1 MTAQL
6 ELFEYIKSLTGL
18 KFTAILPKGE
28 GFAAQIAPS
37 REDNVFF
44 DGEKENTMSV
54 LFLGKSKDQQELI
67 NSLYILCNDLTAKQ
81 EHPKNGSFEIRCINT
96 ATAPTFVCKEDGG
109 FWVWSCVID
118 VHYLMKGKG

>member
-1 MTAQL
+1 MTPQL

-18 KFTAILPKGE
+18 KFTAMLPKGS
-28 GFAAQIAPS
+28 GYAAQIAPS
-37 REDNVFF
+37 KEDNVFF
-44 DGEKENTMSV
+44 DGTKENTLSV

-67 NSLYILCNDLTAKQ
+67 NSLYALCNTLTAKRR
-81 EHPKNGSFEIRCINT
+81 HKNGSFEIRCINT

-118 VHYLMKGKG
+118 VHYLMKG

>member
-1 MTAQL
+1 MTPQL

-18 KFTAILPKGE
+18 KFTAMLPKSG
-28 GFAAQIAPS
+28 GYAAQIAPS

-44 DGEKENTMSV
+44 DGTKENTLSV

-67 NSLYILCNDLTAKQ
+67 SSLYNLCNALTTKRR
-81 EHPKNGSFEIRCINT
+81 HRNGSFEIRCINT

-109 FWVWSCVID
+109 FWIWSCVID
-118 VHYLMKGKG
+118 VHYLMKG